1 MNNNIRKNII
11 ILICIIT
18 LLLIVNLSI
27 GFFCL
32 DKLVNGED
40 SVSALFGILGM
51 MVLPYF
57 AIVILVQVVVLI
69 FVIINKKRKKLL
81 GIIAIVLEV
90 MCFLVSNIALICV
103 IAGNEIFSYLIWIS
117 FKCLNAYV
125 IYLMI
130 SYICY
135 EKIDGEVVK
144 ECI

>member
-69 FVIINKKRKKLL
+69 FVIINKKRKKSL
-81 GIIAIVLEV
+81 GIIAIILEV
-90 MCFLVSNIALICV
+90 MCFLVSNIVLICT
-103 IAGNEIFSYLIWIS
+103 ITGNEIFAYLVWIS
-117 FKCLNAYV
+117 FKCLNVYV

-130 SYICY
+130 RYISYK
-135 EKIDGEVVK
+135 KIEGEVVE

>member
-40 SVSALFGILGM
+40 SVSRLFGMLGI

-57 AIVILVQVVVLI
+57 AIVILVQAVVLL
-69 FVIINKKRKKLL
+69 FVIINKKRKKSL

-90 MCFLVSNIALICV
+90 MCFLVSNIVLICV
-103 IAGNEIFSYLIWIS
+103 ITENEIFSYLIWIS

-130 SYICY
+130 RYICY

-144 ECI
+144 